1 MSNPVLEAQ
10 TTPGPARPP
19 APRPVT
25 QMVIGCLVVP
35 VILVLIVGAFLGYIW
50 YTATAELIVP
60 AADVL
65 LVRTAPDESAPLL
78 ARFGAGQHLPITGRS
93 ADWRWLAV
101 EIWDG
106 QQGWAQRPLD
116 LLVWQLR
123 ADVATPQAGAP
134 LPVSPPPIAEEM
146 ITLAGGAF
154 TMGSPPGLGEADE
167 APAHTVTLSPFAI
180 DRTEVTVGQY
190 WQCVAAGAC
199 DAPTGNA
206 SQAAVHYLNAVAF
219 DNHPVIHV
227 PWSAAKAYCEWRGK
241 RLPTEAEWEMAAGW
255 DAGRHA
261 KLNWPWGNEAV
272 ASEVNVAGRLP
283 DVAPVGTL
291 TADRSPA
298 GVLDLGGNVREWVL
312 DWYKVDYY
320 RLSDTTNPAGPT
332 SRRGEGVGRVVRG
345 ASFADPIASART
357 AKRGH
362 EDPAYGYNTVG
373 FRCAQTV
380 TP

>member
-1 MSNPVLEAQ
+1 MSNPVIEAQ
-10 TTPGPARPP
+10 ATPGPARPA
-19 APRPVT
+19 APRPIP

-35 VILVLIVGAFLGYIW
+35 VILVLIVGAFLGYVW

-60 AADVL
+60 DANIL
-65 LVRTAPDESAPLL
+65 LVRTAPDDAAPLL
-78 ARFGAGQHLPITGRS
+78 ARFGAGQRLPITGRS

-123 ADVATPQAGAP
+123 AAVVTPQASVAP
-134 LPVSPPPIAEEM
+134 PVSPTPVAAEM
-146 ITLAGGAF
+146 ITLPGGAF

-180 DRTEVTVGQY
+180 DRTEVTVGHY

-199 DAPTGNA
+199 AAPTGNA
-206 SQAAVHYLNAVAF
+206 SQIAPHYLNDVAF

-227 PWSAAKAYCEWRGK
+227 PWVEAKAYCEWQGK

-255 DAGRHA
+255 DVGRNA

-272 ASEVNVAGRLP
+272 APDANVAGRLP
-283 DVAPVGTL
+283 DAAPVGTL
-291 TADRSPA
+291 AADRSPV

-332 SRRGEGVGRVVRG
+332 SRRGEGFGRVVRG
-345 ASFADPIASART
+345 ASFADPLASART

-362 EDPAYGYNTVG
+362 ADPAYGYNTVG

-380 TP
+380 MP